1 MKKSIVVIPTYNEI
15 DNIANLVEA
24 IHNSVPETDILI
36 VDDNSP
42 DGTSDAVREM
52 MKTDAKLKL
61 LFREKKQGLGTAY
74 CAGFKYCLEQN
85 YDYILQMDADFSH
98 DPNELPRFL
107 EEIENY
113 DLVIGSR
120 YINGVNVINWP
131 LSRLMLSY
139 GANVYS
145 RRVTGMPLR
154 DGTGGFKCF
163 RASMLRLINL
173 NEIKT
178 NGYGFQIEMNYRM
191 WKLGARIKEIS
202 IIFVDRRSGTSKM
215 SKNIIWEAMWLVW
228 KLRFS
233 FKLHSRSRHIR
244 KELLKNNK

>member
-15 DNIANLVEA
+15 DNISNLIKA

-42 DGTSDAVREM
+42 DGTADAVREM
-52 MKTDAKLKL
+52 MKYDNKLKL
-61 LFREKKQGLGTAY
+61 LFREKKMGLGTAY

-120 YINGVNVINWP
+120 YVTGVNVINWP
-131 LSRLMLSY
+131 LTRLMLSY

-145 RRVTGMPLR
+145 RIITGMPLR

-163 RASMLRLINL
+163 RASMLRHINL
-173 NEIKT
+173 SEIKT

-191 WKLGARIKEIS
+191 WKLGSRIKEMS

-233 FKLHSRSRHIR
+233 FKLHSQSRKIR
-244 KELLKNNK
+244 RELQKYK